1 MAFSDICCS
10 RTFDAPVC
18 RVDLIGDH
26 SNLVFIQNQEG
37 FHVILPSTAEAT
49 RFGNVAFLLRIHTHS

>member
-18 RVDLIGDH
+18 RVNLIGGD
-26 SNLVFIQNQEG
+26 SNLTFIQKQEG
-37 FHVILPSTAEAT
+37 FHVILP
-49 RFGNVAFLLRIHTHS
+49 